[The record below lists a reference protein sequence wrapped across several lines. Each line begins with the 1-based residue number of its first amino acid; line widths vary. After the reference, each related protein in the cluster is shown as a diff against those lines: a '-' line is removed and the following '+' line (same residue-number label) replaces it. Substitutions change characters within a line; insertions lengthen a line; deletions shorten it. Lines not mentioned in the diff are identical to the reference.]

1 MDIENEEYLNSLDE
15 VFDDIDD
22 GYQTDSDDD
31 STAEEVADTE
41 NAEED
46 TEPAAEESEDDT
58 GDEAVEEPESVE
70 TSEEE
75 KSQEAEKDGAEVK
88 AEAENPISE
97 QKFVVK
103 VNKET
108 REVSYQ
114 DAPAWIQKGMDY
126 DRVKGKLETAEQE
139 LGKSRAYMETLQLAA
154 EQSGVT
160 VDQLLEGVHIG
171 ILKGQGYTEAEA
183 RAELRNQRLEKQIQD
198 LQKQKKT
205 EAEPE
210 PAPADTK
217 AERAQRE
224 IEEFSR
230 NFPDVKL
237 TEELVGKLVP
247 DVQKGMTL
255 TSAYLKMERDQLK
268 QQLAQQ
274 TAERKAAEQNKKN
287 RAKAPAS
294 MRDSGGGRTKDLSDI
309 FEAELFK

>member
-1 MDIENEEYLNSLDE
+1 
-15 VFDDIDD
+15 
-22 GYQTDSDDD
+22 
-31 STAEEVADTE
+31 
-41 NAEED
+41 
-46 TEPAAEESEDDT
+46 
-58 GDEAVEEPESVE
+58 
-70 TSEEE
+70 
-75 KSQEAEKDGAEVK
+75 
-88 AEAENPISE
+88 
-97 QKFVVK
+97 
-103 VNKET
+103 
-108 REVSYQ
+108 
-114 DAPAWIQKGMDY
+114 
-126 DRVKGKLETAEQE
+126 
-139 LGKSRAYMETLQLAA
+139 
-154 EQSGVT
+154 
-160 VDQLLEGVHIG
+160 
-171 ILKGQGYTEAEA
+171 
-183 RAELRNQRLEKQIQD
+183 

-210 PAPADTK
+210 QAPADTK

-224 IEEFSR
+224 IEEFAR

-255 TSAYLKMERDQLK
+255 TSAYLKMERDQFK